1 MEASSGL
8 NADARPRGEIT
19 GSAPSQDVTAGE
31 LLQCILK
38 LEAREPH
45 VSCRE
50 GTGPLAPLAAAL
62 NRLAHQR
69 TRAYQDEHFGV
80 QALLTYAPSYMF
92 TCDLDARIRFINRV
106 QPNYSIEQLLGTSLY
121 EWLTPDTVEGCRES
135 FRKVRASGM
144 PCAFEVQTRFE
155 VGSDWYGGQ
164 VGPIKQAGEVVGFTI
179 VVTDISEHKRIQHRL
194 ERSNRELENFAYV
207 ASHDLQEPLRK
218 IQTFGERLAKM
229 SSGAVGPEGRDYIE
243 RMQGAAVRM
252 RRLIDD
258 LLTYSRLS
266 SKSRPFTRVELTAI
280 AHEVMED
287 LETAVERTGA
297 HVTIEPLPVLEADA
311 MQMRQLL
318 QNLVGNALKFHRQG
332 VTPVLRVSG
341 TVRELEQECLLV
353 VEDNGIG
360 FDEKYVD
367 RIFNV
372 FQRLHGREQ
381 YEGTGIGLA
390 ICRKIAEQHGGR
402 IGATSQPGV
411 GSTFS
416 VTLPLHANSRR

>member
-1 MEASSGL
+1 M
-8 NADARPRGEIT
+8 
-19 GSAPSQDVTAGE
+19 TAGE

-50 GTGPLAPLAAAL
+50 GTGALAPLAVAL

-69 TRAYQDEHFGV
+69 TRAYAEEHFGV
-80 QALLTYAPSYMF
+80 QALLMHAPSYMF

-106 QPNYSIEQLLGTSLY
+106 QSNYSIEQLLGSSLY
-121 EWLTPDTVEGCRES
+121 EWLTPDTVEGCREAFS
-135 FRKVRASGM
+135 KVRTTGES
-144 PCAFEVQTRFE
+144 CAFEVQTRFE
-155 VGSDWYGGQ
+155 SGPDWYGGQ
-164 VGPIKQAGEVVGFTI
+164 VGPIKQEGEVVGFTI
-179 VVTDISEHKRIQHRL
+179 VVTDISERKRIQHRL

-218 IQTFGERLAKM
+218 IQTFGERLTKV
-229 SSGAVGPEGRDYIE
+229 SGGALGPEGRDYIE

-258 LLTYSRLS
+258 LLAYSRLS
-266 SKSRPFTRVELTAI
+266 SKSRPFTRVDLSAV

-297 HVTIEPLPVLEADA
+297 HVTLGPLPVLEADA
-311 MQMRQLL
+311 TQMRQLL

-332 VTPVLRVSG
+332 VAPVLRVSG
-341 TVRELEQECLLV
+341 AVREHEQQCTLE

-360 FDEKYVD
+360 FETKYVD

-372 FQRLHGREQ
+372 FQRLHGRDQ

-390 ICRKIAEQHGGR
+390 ICRKIAEQHGGC
-402 IGATSQPGV
+402 IEAISQPGV
-411 GSTFS
+411 GSTFR
-416 VTLPLHANSRR
+416 VTLPLQANPHR